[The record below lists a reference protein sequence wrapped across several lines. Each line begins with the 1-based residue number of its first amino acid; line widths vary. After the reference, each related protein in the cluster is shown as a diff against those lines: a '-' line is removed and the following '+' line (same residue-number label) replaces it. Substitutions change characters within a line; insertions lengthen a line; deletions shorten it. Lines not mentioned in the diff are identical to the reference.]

1 MPNRKF
7 IGLIGGIIL
16 LAFAAGLV
24 LGKSRLVSR
33 AGAARLIE
41 RVRKIVSRTPQLD
54 PKTVIASKYA
64 KEGGQASSVRTLDT
78 SLLPLVLASYRA
90 AADQP
95 FAKSIGA
102 LTVVDGRVVVMD
114 WIGGV
119 FVFENGHLAKR
130 DFPPLPN
137 NAEAY
142 VQSGL
147 EPFSAAT
154 LRLHD
159 VEYITAGS
167 TLAVA
172 YESFDVKEK
181 RPRVAVSVIE
191 IDPKTVTS
199 NGAWRTVFQSDALL
213 SERYAGQAGG
223 GRLVAKGADR
233 LLLTVGE
240 FNQDGVMM
248 ESAKVSQDP
257 ESTFGKI
264 FEIEW
269 AIGNHRMISRGHRNP
284 QGLLVTAAGVVF
296 ATEHGPAGGDELNRI
311 VEGANYGWP
320 NVTLGTDYDTYTWP
334 GDPVPGGHA
343 GYEMPTFAWVPSVG
357 VSNLIEVRGFDRA
370 WDGDLLV
377 ASLKAQTLF
386 RLRMVDGRVIYS
398 EPIWI
403 GQRIR
408 DIAATPS
415 GEIVLWT
422 DDAQLIF
429 VSVDREAQKRDKR
442 GLGFLGQAELTSCMA
457 CHHFDV
463 TGPTH
468 LAPSLKNIVGR
479 AVASDGFT
487 RYSPGLKAAGGVW
500 TEDRLKAFIANP
512 SEFASGSSMPKLPL
526 SEKEIATIV
535 ELLKGARP

>member
-1 MPNRKF
+1 MINRKLF
-7 IGLIGGIIL
+7 GLIGVAL
-16 LAFAAGLV
+16 LAFAAGLF

-41 RVRKIVSRTPQLD
+41 RARKMVSRDPHVD
-54 PKTVIASKYA
+54 PKKVIESKYA
-64 KEGGQASSVRTLDT
+64 KEGGEPNSVRTLDT
-78 SLLPLVLASYRA
+78 SLLPLTLASYRA

-95 FAKSIGA
+95 FAKSVGA
-102 LTVVDGRVVVMD
+102 LAIVNGRVVVMD
-114 WIGGV
+114 WMGGV
-119 FVFENGHLAKR
+119 FVFEGGHLTKR
-130 DFPPLPN
+130 EFPSLPN
-137 NAEAY
+137 NVEAY
-142 VQSGL
+142 VRSGREAL
-147 EPFSAAT
+147 SAAT

-159 VEYITAGS
+159 VEYLAAGS
-167 TLAVA
+167 ALAVA
-172 YESFDVKEK
+172 YEKFDVQRKM
-181 RPRVAVSVIE
+181 PRVEVSVIE
-191 IDPKTVTS
+191 IDGETVTPK
-199 NGAWRTVFQSDALL
+199 GAWRTIFQSDPLKA
-213 SERYAGQAGG
+213 ERYAGQAGG
-223 GRLVAKGADR
+223 GRLVAMGKDK

-257 ESTFGKI
+257 NSTFGKI
-264 FEIEW
+264 FEIDW
-269 AIGNHRMISRGHRNP
+269 ASGKHHMISRGHRNP
-284 QGLLVTAAGVVF
+284 QGLLVTQAGIVF

-343 GYEMPTFAWVPSVG
+343 GYEMPTYAWVPSVG
-357 VSNLIEVRGFDRA
+357 ISNLIEVHGFDRA
-370 WDGDLLV
+370 WEGDLLV

-386 RLRMVDGRVIYS
+386 RLRMDGGRVVYS

-408 DIAATPS
+408 DIAALPW

-422 DDAQLIF
+422 DDSQLIF
-429 VSVDREAQKRDKR
+429 VKVDREAQKRDKR

-457 CHHFDV
+457 CHHFDI

-479 AVASDGFT
+479 VIASDGFT
-487 RYSPGLKAAGGVW
+487 HYSPGLKAAGGVW
-500 TEDRLKAFIANP
+500 TEERLRAFIANP
-512 SEFASGSSMPKLPL
+512 AEFAPGSTMPKLPL

>member
-1 MPNRKF
+1 M
-7 IGLIGGIIL
+7 GIVL
-16 LAFAAGLV
+16 LAFAAGLL
-24 LGKSRLVSR
+24 LGKSRFVSR
-33 AGAARLIE
+33 AGATRLID
-41 RVRKIVSRTPQLD
+41 RARKILSGNPHLD
-54 PKTVIASKYA
+54 PKKVIESKYTR
-64 KEGGQASSVRTLDT
+64 EGGPPTSVRTLDT
-78 SLLPLVLASYRA
+78 SLLPLVLTSYRA

-95 FAKSIGA
+95 FAKSVGA
-102 LTVVDGRVVVMD
+102 LTIVDGRVVVMD
-114 WIGGV
+114 WMGGV
-119 FVFENGHLAKR
+119 FVFDDGCLVKR

-137 NAEAY
+137 NVEAY
-142 VQSGL
+142 VQSGR

-159 VEYITAGS
+159 VEYLSAGS
-167 TLAVA
+167 ALAVA
-172 YESFDVKEK
+172 YESFDVQQKM
-181 RPRVAVSVIE
+181 PRVAVSVIE
-191 IDPKTVTS
+191 IDAKTVTPK
-199 NGAWRTVFQSDALL
+199 GAWRTVFESDPLA

-223 GRLVAKGADR
+223 GRLVAKGADK

-257 ESTFGKI
+257 RSSFGKTI
-264 FEIEW
+264 EIEW
-269 AIGNHRMISRGHRNP
+269 ASGTHRIISRGHRNP
-284 QGLLVTAAGVVF
+284 QGLLITEAGVVF

-311 VEGANYGWP
+311 VEGSNYGWP

-343 GYEMPTFAWVPSVG
+343 GYQMPTFAWVPSVG
-357 VSNLIEVRGFDRA
+357 ISNLIEVNGFDRA

-386 RLRMVDGRVIYS
+386 RLRMDDGRVVYS

-408 DIAATPS
+408 DLATMSS

-429 VSVDREAQKRDKR
+429 VAVDREAQKRDKR
-442 GLGFLGQAELTSCMA
+442 GLGFLGQAELASCMA

-479 AVASDGFT
+479 VVASDGFT

-500 TEDRLKAFIANP
+500 TEERLRAFIANP
-512 SEFASGSSMPKLPL
+512 SEFAPGSTMPKLSL
-526 SEKEIATIV
+526 SEREIATIV
-535 ELLKGARP
+535 DLLKGARP

>member
-7 IGLIGGIIL
+7 VGFIGVAI
-16 LAFAAGLV
+16 LAFAAGLF
-24 LGKSRLVSR
+24 LGKSRIASR
-33 AGAARLIE
+33 AGVARLMDD
-41 RVRKIVSRTPQLD
+41 VRKIVRGAPQLD
-54 PKTVIASKYA
+54 PKKEIESKYNR
-64 KEGGQASSVRTLDT
+64 EVGPVDSVRTLDT
-78 SLLPLVLASYRA
+78 SLLPLLLTSYRA

-95 FAKSIGA
+95 FAKGVGA
-102 LTVVDGRVVVMD
+102 LAIVEGRVVVMD

-119 FVFENGHLAKR
+119 FVFESGHLVRRA
-130 DFPPLPN
+130 FPPLPN
-137 NAEAY
+137 NVEAY
-142 VQSGL
+142 VRSGR
-147 EPFSAAT
+147 EPLSAAT

-159 VEYITAGS
+159 VAYLPTGS
-167 TLAVA
+167 RLAVA
-172 YESFDVKEK
+172 YEQFDVQRKL
-181 RPRVAVSVIE
+181 PRVAVSVIE
-191 IDPKTVTS
+191 IDASTVSPK
-199 NGAWRTVFQSDALL
+199 GAWRTIFESDHLEA
-213 SERYAGQAGG
+213 ERYAGQAGG
-223 GRLVAKGADR
+223 GRLAVKGADK
-233 LLLTVGE
+233 LLLTLGE

-248 ESAKVSQDP
+248 ETAKVSQNP
-257 ESTFGKI
+257 HSSFGKI
-264 FEIEW
+264 FEIECSS
-269 AIGNHRMISRGHRNP
+269 GKYRMVSRGHRNP
-284 QGLLVTAAGVVF
+284 QGLLVTNAGVVF

-311 VEGANYGWP
+311 ADGANYGWP
-320 NVTLGTDYDTYTWP
+320 IVTLGTDYDTYTWP

-357 VSNLIEVRGFDRA
+357 TSNLIQVHGFDRA

-386 RLRMVDGRVIYS
+386 RLRMDSGRVVYS

-408 DIAATPS
+408 DIESMAS

-429 VSVDREAQKRDKR
+429 IRVDRETQKRDKR

-457 CHHFDV
+457 CHHFDI

-479 AVASDGFT
+479 VVASDGFS

-500 TEDRLKAFIANP
+500 TEERLRAFIANP
-512 SEFASGSSMPKLPL
+512 SEFAPGSTMPKLPL

-535 ELLKGARP
+535 DLLKGARP